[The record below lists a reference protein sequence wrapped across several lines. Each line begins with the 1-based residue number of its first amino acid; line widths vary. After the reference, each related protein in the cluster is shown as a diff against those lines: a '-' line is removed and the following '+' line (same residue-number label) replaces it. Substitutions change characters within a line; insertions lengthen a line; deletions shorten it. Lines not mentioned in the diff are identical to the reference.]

1 MITIALPPLLW
12 KFEFIKCLFYYR
24 LTAENEQRV
33 LAFGPRDKTELDAE
47 YDCDVDDYH
56 PVQPLVHDHGVSFV
70 CLSSPL
76 TKIDQ
81 HVIQV
86 GENWREILLKIVF
99 LSRNMTLTYFL
110 ATQMKRKIKT
120 VS

>member
-1 MITIALPPLLW
+1 M
-12 KFEFIKCLFYYR
+12 YYLR
-24 LTAENEQRV
+24 SSTANEQRV
-33 LAFGPRDKTELDAE
+33 LAAAPPEKTELDAE

-81 HVIQV
+81 HVMQV
-86 GENWREILLKIVF
+86 KKFILFYYTKKC
-99 LSRNMTLTYFL
+99 TL
-110 ATQMKRKIKT
+110 
-120 VS
+120 

>member
-1 MITIALPPLLW
+1 M
-12 KFEFIKCLFYYR
+12 
-24 LTAENEQRV
+24 TAENEQRV
-33 LAFGPRDKTELDAE
+33 LAFGPPEKNELDEE

-70 CLSSPL
+70 CLSSAS

-86 GENWREILLKIVF
+86 GRPNIKVILI
-99 LSRNMTLTYFL
+99 SYRTLLFTHYSSGRHFY
-110 ATQMKRKIKT
+110 I
-120 VS
+120 

>member
-1 MITIALPPLLW
+1 M
-12 KFEFIKCLFYYR
+12 
-24 LTAENEQRV
+24 TAKNQQRV
-33 LAFGPRDKTELDAE
+33 LAFGPSEKTELDTE

-56 PVQPLVHDHGVSFV
+56 PVQPLVYDHGVSFV

-86 GENWREILLKIVF
+86 GG
-99 LSRNMTLTYFL
+99 T
-110 ATQMKRKIKT
+110 
-120 VS
+120 

>member
-1 MITIALPPLLW
+1 M
-12 KFEFIKCLFYYR
+12 FFFCLFR
-24 LTAENEQRV
+24 SSSLNEQRV
-33 LAFGPRDKTELDAE
+33 LAAAPPQRTELDAE

-86 GENWREILLKIVF
+86 RFNQERLK
-99 LSRNMTLTYFL
+99 RN
-110 ATQMKRKIKT
+110 
-120 VS
+120 